1 MRGRTTSWLGTWL
14 APASG
19 LVAVILGVAPASG
32 SPCDGPVGRS
42 RTVLPVG
49 AIPENLREPADP
61 APVSDPPPTKPAE
74 PAPETPP
81 PTTPEEPPA
90 PAPETP
96 TEPPTP
102 PPTATPPATT
112 PPAEPPPTDTTPTE
126 PPATPPAPTPPAPP
140 RVARATPPTTA
151 PNRAAPGDDAGERGR
166 RAPARD
172 DSAWEVW
179 WAVHRFEFL
188 APADHRAELTGD
200 AAPAV
205 PEAKRAEVRA
215 RLLDLAREAGCYR
228 LRGAAVAAA
237 LRLATPAE
245 AADMEPMIR
254 HGLTTH
260 NLVHAMHV
268 GNALSYASATPLV
281 PMLHRLAKDASVESH
296 VRGLV
301 ALAMPTLYPEAA
313 DGLLVELLRADD
325 GREPPFDEAVLLAL
339 GATRDAAGAAALE
352 RVVRDLDRPAAH
364 RATALTSLARRGLDV
379 RAIAFEMLDDRRVE
393 VRRAAAQA
401 LGVLP
406 WAVPPAD
413 GAARAPR
420 DRETSEALE
429 KMLERLQGERLAAL
443 EAPVR
448 EACVRL
454 GRVLLRERDRSVR
467 AAAAVS
473 LGRIARAAD
482 AGVAVRLLLAEVR
495 RDGDLREHAMLAL
508 AIANAPE
515 AVPVFQRA
523 LLDGRAA
530 ATTRAA
536 AAIALGLAGATQGID
551 LLRRTLADDP
561 NPQVRGYAAVAL
573 GMLRDAASAPLARRQ
588 FDTTAN
594 VEARGQFGI
603 ALGLLGRRDDA
614 TALADRLGRGGSAAT
629 LWNLVEAI
637 RLAARTH
644 PVDALLAIA
653 EDPDTDA
660 APEAVRAL
668 AAILAPNDGGK
679 PDRVKSFDHLHAEEY
694 LLGYVIDP

>member
-1 MRGRTTSWLGTWL
+1 MRGRPTSWFGKGF
-14 APASG
+14 ASASG
-19 LVAVILGVAPASG
+19 LLAVILGVVPASG

-49 AIPENLREPADP
+49 AVPENLREPSDPVPVTEPPPTTPADP
-61 APVSDPPPTKPAE
+61 APEA
-74 PAPETPP
+74 PP
-81 PTTPEEPPA
+81 PTTPEDAPA

-96 TEPPTP
+96 TEPP
-102 PPTATPPATT
+102 ATT
-112 PPAEPPPTDTTPTE
+112 PSEPPPADTTPPE
-126 PPATPPAPTPPAPP
+126 TPSDAPAPPPPPPAPP
-140 RVARATPPTTA
+140 RVARATPPATA
-151 PNRAAPGDDAGERGR
+151 PNRSAPGDDAGDRAR

-188 APADHRAELTGD
+188 SPADHRAELTGD
-200 AAPAV
+200 AAPTV

-237 LRLATPAE
+237 LRLATPTE
-245 AADMEPMIR
+245 AADMEAAVR

-268 GNALSYASATPLV
+268 GSALSYTSATPLV
-281 PMLHRLAKDASVESH
+281 PMLHRIAKDAAVESH

-313 DGLLVELLRADD
+313 DGLLVELLRADQ
-325 GREPPFDEAVLLAL
+325 GREAPFTEAVLMSL
-339 GATRDAAGAAALE
+339 GATRDAAGTAALE
-352 RVVRDLDRPAAH
+352 QTVRDLDRPAAH

-379 RAIAFEMLDDRRVE
+379 RTIAAQMLDDRRVE

-406 WAVPPAD
+406 WATPAAD
-413 GAARAPR
+413 APARAPR
-420 DRETSEALE
+420 DAEAAEALE
-429 KMLERLQGERLAAL
+429 KMLERLADERAAAL
-443 EAPVR
+443 EAPLR
-448 EACVRL
+448 ETCVRL
-454 GRVLLRERDRSVR
+454 GRVLLRERDSSVR
-467 AAAAVS
+467 AAAAIS
-473 LGRIARAAD
+473 LGRIARAAE

-508 AIANAPE
+508 AIARAPE

-523 LLDGRAA
+523 LADPRAA

-536 AAIALGLAGATQGID
+536 AAISLGLAGAGRGTD
-551 LLRRTLADDP
+551 ALRRALADDP

-573 GMLRDAASAPLARRQ
+573 GMLRDDASAPLVRSH
-588 FDTTAN
+588 FDRTAN

-603 ALGLLGRRDDA
+603 ALGLLGRREDA
-614 TALADRLGRGGSAAT
+614 TALAARMAQGGSAAT
-629 LWNLVEAI
+629 LWNLVEAL

-644 PVDALLAIA
+644 PADALLALA

-668 AAILAPNDGGK
+668 AAILAPDDGGK